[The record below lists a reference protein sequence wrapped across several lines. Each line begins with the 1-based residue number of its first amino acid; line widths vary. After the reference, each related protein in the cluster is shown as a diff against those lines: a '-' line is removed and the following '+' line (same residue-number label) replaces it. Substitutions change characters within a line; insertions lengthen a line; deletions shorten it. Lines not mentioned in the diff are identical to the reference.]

1 MENKNNKD
9 SVARILSFFSVVF
22 AISGLVI
29 IILFLGSLSK
39 SYTVFGGQPLALTET
54 GQVGDFIGGV
64 VGALWSFTG
73 VLLFYLSLRLQRKE
87 FELQRDELS
96 QTREEFKTQN
106 NTLRL
111 QRFEN
116 TFFNLISLHH
126 QIVNSIDFDI
136 YEGKKYNSMSLSEQG
151 RLAQELNLITLN
163 GRDVFKYHYNQF
175 RNKVYVTDNLENTM
189 KKYMEYWE
197 LVQTDF
203 GHYFRNL
210 YRIVKIVNET
220 EFYTYEELRGK
231 LDENSNEYN
240 TKNFEVRYRYIS
252 MLRAQLSDYEL
263 LWLFYNCLSDN
274 GSEKFK
280 PLVEKFSLL
289 KNMPKNKLI
298 ASYGLGEYTLTA
310 FEPVKDRQTTLFDLQ
325 GAEGPD
331 EN

>member
-1 MENKNNKD
+1 MKNKKNTD
-9 SVARILSFFSVVF
+9 WVALILSFFSMVF
-22 AISGLVI
+22 AISGLVVI
-29 IILFLGSLSK
+29 FRFVATLSK
-39 SYTVFGGQPLALTET
+39 SYTVSGDEPLALTET

-96 QTREEFKTQN
+96 QTREEFKIQN

-116 TFFNLISLHH
+116 TFFNLIALHH

-136 YEGKKYNSMSLSEQG
+136 YEGKKYNSRSLSEQG
-151 RLAQELNLITLN
+151 KLSQELDLITLR
-163 GRDVFKYHYNQF
+163 GRDVFKFHYGQLGANISPKF
-175 RNKVYVTDNLENTM
+175 DFDTVM
-189 KKYMEYWE
+189 KKYMKYWN

-210 YRIVKIVNET
+210 YRIVKIVDET
-220 EFYTYEELRGK
+220 EFYTYEELGGK
-231 LDENSNEYN
+231 LNENSNEYN
-240 TKNFEVRYRYIS
+240 TKNFEARYRYIS

-274 GSEKFK
+274 GIEKFK
-280 PLVEKFSLL
+280 DLVEKYSLL
-289 KNMPKNKLI
+289 KNMPKGKLVKQDLI
-298 ASYGLGEYTLTA
+298 DSYVSTA
-310 FEPVKDRQTTLFDLQ
+310 FEPRKEIAT
-325 GAEGPD
+325 
-331 EN
+331 

>member
-1 MENKNNKD
+1 MKSKENSD
-9 SVARILSFFSVVF
+9 WEARVLYIISAIFAFSGIF
-22 AISGLVI
+22 VI
-29 IILFLGSLSK
+29 VIFLGSLSK
-39 SYTVFGGQPLALTET
+39 SYTVWGDLPLALDKT

-73 VLLFYLSLRLQRKE
+73 VLLFYLSLKLQRKE

-116 TFFNLISLHH
+116 TFFNLIALHH

-136 YEGKKYNSMSLSEQG
+136 YEGKKYNSRSLSEQG
-151 RLAQELNLITLN
+151 MLSQELNLITLR
-163 GRDVFKYHYNQF
+163 GRDVFKHHYILFSNQIIK
-175 RNKVYVTDNLENTM
+175 NHDVKYVME
-189 KKYMEYWE
+189 KYMKYWD

-210 YRIVKIVNET
+210 YRIVKIVDET
-220 EFYTYEELRGK
+220 EFYTYEELGGK
-231 LDENSNEYN
+231 SDGNSNEYN

-263 LWLFYNCLSDN
+263 LWLFLNCLSDN
-274 GSEKFK
+274 GKEKFK
-280 PLVEKFSLL
+280 ELVEKYSLL
-289 KNMPKNKLI
+289 KNMSKSRMINQGLI
-298 ASYGLGEYTLTA
+298 DSYVSTA
-310 FEPVKDRQTTLFDLQ
+310 FEPIKETDS
-325 GAEGPD
+325 P
-331 EN
+331 

>member
-9 SVARILSFFSVVF
+9 LIAWILSVVSVVF
-22 AISGLVI
+22 AISGLVVI
-29 IILFLGSLSK
+29 VFFLSSLSK
-39 SYTVFGGQPLALTET
+39 SYTVLGEQPLALTET

-87 FELQRDELS
+87 FELQREELR

-136 YEGKKYNSMSLSEQG
+136 YEDKKYNSRSLSEQG
-151 RLAQELNLITLN
+151 KLSQELDLITIR
-163 GRDVFKYHYNQF
+163 GRDVFKFHYSQLRANIGKNF
-175 RNKVYVTDNLENTM
+175 DFDIVME
-189 KKYMEYWE
+189 KYMKYWN
-197 LVQTDF
+197 LAQTDF

-210 YRIVKIVNET
+210 YRIVKIVDET
-220 EFYTYEELRGK
+220 EFYTYEELGGK
-231 LDENSNEYN
+231 SNGNSNEYN
-240 TKNFEVRYRYIS
+240 AKNFEARYRYIS

-263 LWLFYNCLSDN
+263 LYLFYNCLSDN
-274 GSEKFK
+274 GRKFK
-280 PLVEKFSLL
+280 PLVEKYSLL
-289 KNMPKNKLI
+289 KNMPKSKLAGQDLI
-298 ASYGLGEYTLTA
+298 DSYASTA
-310 FEPVKDRQTTLFDLQ
+310 FEPIKETDS
-325 GAEGPD
+325 P
-331 EN
+331 

>member
-1 MENKNNKD
+1 MEDKNIKD
-9 SVARILSFFSVVF
+9 SVAKILSFFSVFF
-22 AISGLVI
+22 AISGLVVI
-29 IILFLGSLSK
+29 VFFLSSLSK
-39 SYTVFGGQPLALTET
+39 SYTVLGGQPLALTET

-73 VLLFYLSLRLQRKE
+73 VLLFYMSLRLQRKE

-96 QTREEFKTQN
+96 QTREEFKNQN

-136 YEGKKYNSMSLSEQG
+136 YEGKKYNSRSLSEQG
-151 RLAQELNLITLN
+151 KLSQELNLITLR
-163 GRDVFKYHYNQF
+163 GRDVFKHHYIQF
-175 RNKVYVTDNLENTM
+175 SNEIMENHDIKYTM
-189 KKYMEYWE
+189 KKYMEYWD

-210 YRIVKIVNET
+210 YRIVKIVDET
-220 EFYTYEELRGK
+220 EFYTYEDLGGK
-231 LDENSNEYN
+231 SNVNSNEYN

-263 LWLFYNCLSDN
+263 LWLFYNCL
-274 GSEKFK
+274 GK
-280 PLVEKFSLL
+280 
-289 KNMPKNKLI
+289 
-298 ASYGLGEYTLTA
+298 
-310 FEPVKDRQTTLFDLQ
+310 
-325 GAEGPD
+325 
-331 EN
+331 